1 MKKKKTNGKKIEWNQ
16 MQEKKRKIWKWI
28 KWNALWRNEMELKGP
43 KPTKIIF
50 TEMPSKR
57 KKGKEETGI

>member
-1 MKKKKTNGKKIEWNQ
+1 
-16 MQEKKRKIWKWI
+16 
-28 KWNALWRNEMELKGP
+28 MELKGP